1 MKRAIYESIRKQAKE
16 NMRSAALGVAILW
29 VVVALAAMAHVSFA
43 WATANLLIVFIALT
57 GGVFLALVRVRYTR
71 YRLLTVLATIAIS
84 AAYLATLWV
93 LALGL
98 AFDPWIKPDV
108 ELRQGA
114 LTCRAVYFG
123 ERTELKVFETFPLGI
138 ERRLSDDMLDD
149 SPEPVT
155 CKRHP

>member
-1 MKRAIYESIRKQAKE
+1 
-16 NMRSAALGVAILW
+16 
-29 VVVALAAMAHVSFA
+29 
-43 WATANLLIVFIALT
+43 
-57 GGVFLALVRVRYTR
+57 
-71 YRLLTVLATIAIS
+71 
-84 AAYLATLWV
+84 LWV

-149 SPEPVT
+149 SPGPVI
-155 CKRHP
+155 CKRPSWRGRGA